1 MGEIPDGPEPG
12 FGYDDVDPAVIEQE
26 IRDRELSEQHRS
38 HARMAYR
45 LAAEHGTSLMHV
57 YGLGWHSYDGARWAL
72 DERGRA
78 EQAVLSTLRRA
89 AAESVGGD
97 QGLWRDIQ
105 RCQSGAGVDGVLR
118 IAKALPAFAFT
129 PADLDRDA
137 YLLNVRNGTLDLRTL
152 SVRAHDP
159 LERITKVCGAA
170 YDPGA
175 AGPTWERFL
184 GSSLPD
190 QDVRAFLQ
198 RYVGQALVG
207 EVIEHVLAILTGT
220 GRNGKG
226 VFYGALGKALG
237 DYATTAEPDLFMH
250 RENAHPTGE
259 MDLLGVRWVVVS
271 ESDEGRKLAQATV
284 KRLTGGDRI
293 KARKMR
299 QDFVEFDPSHTCAL
313 ITNHLPKVPGDDPAM
328 WARLRVI
335 PFDVV
340 IPKHERDPHLG
351 TKLAAETDAVLAWCL
366 AGWQAY
372 REDGLG
378 EPEAVMRATAEYQS
392 ESDTIGRFIAQ
403 RCVVNRAAHV
413 GVGLLFE
420 RFSAWAAE
428 DGAEPVT
435 KRAFGDAMDRRG
447 YPAVKTTGGLR
458 VRRGLGLAADADE
471 DGAAVLV
478 SDALNGGEELDLSP

>member
-1 MGEIPDGPEPG
+1 MTDYDEPP
-12 FGYDDVDPAVIEQE
+12 VDFWDTDQE
-26 IRDRELSEQHRS
+26 ARDQHLSEQHRR

-45 LAAEHGTSLMHV
+45 LASEHGSSLMFV
-57 YGLGWHSYDGARWAL
+57 FGLGWHEYDGRRWRL
-72 DERGRA
+72 DERGKA
-78 EQAVLSTLRRA
+78 EQAVLATLRRA
-89 AAESVGGD
+89 AAEAVGGD
-97 QGLWRDIQ
+97 HTLTRDV
-105 RCQSGAGVDGVLR
+105 RECEKATGVTGVLR
-118 IAKALPAFAFT
+118 IAQALPAFAYT
-129 PADLDRDA
+129 TNDLDRDA
-137 YLLNVRNGTLDLRTL
+137 YLLNVQNGTLDLRTL
-152 SVRAHDP
+152 ELRPHDP
-159 LERITKVCGAA
+159 ADRITKVCGANYRPDA
-170 YDPGA
+170 T
-175 AGPTWERFL
+175 GPAWSKFL
-184 GSSLPD
+184 ASSLPD
-190 QDVRAFLQ
+190 EDVRGFLQ

-207 EVIEHVLAILTGT
+207 EVIEHVLSIGTGT

-226 VFYGALGKALG
+226 VFYGAVGKALG

-250 RENAHPTGE
+250 RDNAHPTGE

-299 QDFVEFDPSHTCAL
+299 QDFVEFDPSHTCFL

-340 IPKHERDPHLG
+340 IPKEDRDPHLG

-372 REDGLG
+372 QDEGLG
-378 EPEAVMRATAEYQS
+378 EPEAVMRATAEYR
-392 ESDTIGRFIAQ
+392 SDSDAIGRFIAQ
-403 RCVVNRAAHV
+403 KCIVNRAAFV

-420 RFSAWAAE
+420 RFAAWAAE
-428 DGAEPVT
+428 DGAEPIT
-435 KRAFGDAMDRRG
+435 KRQFGDAMDRRG
-447 YPAVKTTGGLR
+447 YPAVKGTGGAR
-458 VRRGLGLAADADE
+458 IRRGIGLAADEDE

-478 SDALNGGEELDLSP
+478 ADALNGGEELDLS